1 MALWTEPA
9 VGQWFVSNDGARW
22 WFDSGDIALDFAY
35 TGSMGDGRPEWELW
49 HGPADLDQWV
59 EERLGVRV
67 RASEADL
74 RTAKRLRDAIARLVT
89 DVSQGRPQLLE
100 QQRVVNRYAA
110 RPDVAPRLGEDQPA
124 PSLDQVL
131 ASLAREAVHLLRE
144 HADRIRECGGE
155 RCAVVYLDTSRSG
168 NRRWC
173 SMSRC
178 GNRHKVRQQRAR
190 QASLRAATEPSTEPS
205 SEPSSEPATDATG
218 AS

>member
-1 MALWTEPA
+1 MSLWIEPA
-9 VGQWFVSNDGARW
+9 VGQWLVSRDGARW

-49 HGPADLDQWV
+49 PAPGDLERWV

-67 RASEADL
+67 SATEANL
-74 RTAKRLRDAIARLVT
+74 RSAKRLRDAIARLVT
-89 DVSQGRPQLLE
+89 DVSQGRPQRPD
-100 QQRVVNRYAA
+100 QQEVVNRYAA
-110 RPDVAPRLGEDQPA
+110 RRDVAPRLGGVEPQPTV
-124 PSLDQVL
+124 DQVL

-144 HADRIRECGGE
+144 HADRIRECSGE
-155 RCAVVYLDTSRSG
+155 RCAVIYLDTSRSG

-178 GNRHKVRQQRAR
+178 GNRHKVREQRAR
-190 QASLRAATEPSTEPS
+190 QATRRAAPDPD
-205 SEPSSEPATDATG
+205 PRPTG